1 MTGTPRSLDQD
12 TFNRLRRLYIIAL
25 GAIAISLIASQILI
39 RKHLNDQEN
48 DSRLVNVA
56 GRQRML
62 SQKLNKEVLLLSTA
76 TSPEAIGLLADS
88 IQHTMSRWENAHQI
102 LQLGDESQDFS
113 VENSPEVT
121 KMFEE
126 INPYFKQVTEA
137 TQNFIFLKSADA
149 PDSTAM
155 ADQLKSI
162 ESNATSFLVKMDEIV
177 NQYDHE
183 AKEKVSALQRVEL
196 LITLFTLLVLVGE
209 FLIIFWPKTRIS

>member
-76 TSPEAIGLLADS
+76 TSRG
-88 IQHTMSRWENAHQI
+88 
-102 LQLGDESQDFS
+102 
-113 VENSPEVT
+113 
-121 KMFEE
+121 
-126 INPYFKQVTEA
+126 
-137 TQNFIFLKSADA
+137 
-149 PDSTAM
+149 
-155 ADQLKSI
+155 
-162 ESNATSFLVKMDEIV
+162 
-177 NQYDHE
+177 
-183 AKEKVSALQRVEL
+183 
-196 LITLFTLLVLVGE
+196 
-209 FLIIFWPKTRIS
+209 